1 MRNTNQKRR
10 QELHDQ
16 EVERRKQSAMT
27 KTTDSFFTKIRDQI
41 NEIAIGMEAIADFQH
56 NSRKNMVRYF
66 SR

>member
-1 MRNTNQKRR
+1 M
-10 QELHDQ
+10 HDQ

-27 KTTDSFFTKIRDQI
+27 RTTDSFFTKIRDQI